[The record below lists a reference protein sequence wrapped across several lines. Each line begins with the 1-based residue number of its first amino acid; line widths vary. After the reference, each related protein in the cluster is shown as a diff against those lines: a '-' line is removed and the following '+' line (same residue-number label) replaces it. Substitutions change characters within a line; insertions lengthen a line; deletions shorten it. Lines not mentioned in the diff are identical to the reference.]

1 MQCPACGTLNGR
13 ADRMCRMCGGALPE
27 QPKPTPSESAPS
39 PEPADAGA
47 TAGPTASPSTVTYR
61 ARTSPPRCPS
71 CFAVNVYSAV
81 FCRSCGARLPE
92 EPVYADA
99 SAAPAAA
106 WDGEARNGPAW
117 EHATGLLDLGA
128 LFSTMRDAL
137 LAPNVTFSNMRREG
151 GGTRPL
157 TYVLVMHLVFLPVYI
172 GMFWFAGREL
182 RTMAHQW
189 GQMSQMG
196 LPSASTPGA
205 TQAQGE
211 AFVELMRQAQDG
223 TISQDELERRM
234 QALAVTSPDPASPS
248 AEPGTAPA
256 AGVTPDQFVG
266 AGIARMVET
275 MLGPAG
281 LLIGVPLMLLFGALM
296 SLGLG
301 TLMIH
306 LSLKLVGGAR
316 SIETT
321 FRALCYAS
329 GSAAPLQLV
338 PLVGTSLGTIWALVI
353 NVLAQARAH
362 EISAWRVLGGY
373 VLTIG
378 ILVCGTCAIAIL

>member
-13 ADRMCRMCGGALPE
+13 ADRMCRMCGAGLPE
-27 QPKPTPSESAPS
+27 QPKPAPSEPS
-39 PEPADAGA
+39 PASDGADSR
-47 TAGPTASPSTVTYR
+47 TESTASPSTVAYR

-81 FCRSCGARLPE
+81 FCRSCGARLPD
-92 EPVYADA
+92 EPVYADDA
-99 SAAPAAA
+99 TGMATTALPSETR
-106 WDGEARNGPAW
+106 DGPAW
-117 EHATGLLDLGA
+117 ERATGFFDLGA

-137 LAPNVTFSNMRREG
+137 LSPNVTFSNMRREG
-151 GGTRPL
+151 GGTRPF
-157 TYVLVMHLVFLPVYI
+157 TYVLAMHLVFLPAYI

-189 GQMSQMG
+189 GEMK
-196 LPSASTPGA
+196 LPAAGA
-205 TQAQGE
+205 PAADAQGQGE
-211 AFVELMRQAQDG
+211 AFVELMRQANEGQ
-223 TISQDELERRM
+223 ISPDELERRM
-234 QALAVTSPDPASPS
+234 QELAMTSPEPAAQT
-248 AEPGTAPA
+248 AEPGTAPP
-256 AGVTPDQFVG
+256 AGVTPDQLVG
-266 AGIARMVET
+266 TGIARMVET

-281 LLIGVPLMLLFGALM
+281 LLIGVPFILLFGALM
-296 SLGLG
+296 SLGVG

-362 EISAWRVLGGY
+362 EISAWRVIGGY
-373 VLTIG
+373 VLMFGLI
-378 ILVCGTCAIAIL
+378 VCGTCALAIL